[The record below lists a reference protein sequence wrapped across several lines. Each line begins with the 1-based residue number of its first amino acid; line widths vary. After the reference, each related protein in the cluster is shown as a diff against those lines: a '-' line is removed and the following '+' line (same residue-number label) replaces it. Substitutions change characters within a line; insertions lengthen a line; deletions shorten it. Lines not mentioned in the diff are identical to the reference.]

1 MRNKK
6 IIYYEDPLH
15 DDFAGTHI
23 ETCVVDETYPYAHG
37 PVWRGISHVLYY
49 AVAFPLVWL
58 LHRVVGGV
66 TFQNRKAR
74 KAVKGACF
82 LYGNHTAYFD
92 AYTPA
97 LLSFPRRAE
106 VLAGPDAVSI
116 KGLRTVVQM
125 LGGLPIPNGLSGMK
139 PFMNT
144 LETAYRSGRDIAI
157 FPEAHIWPYYTGV
170 RPFPATS
177 FAYPIKLHAPVFAY
191 FVAYSEPKGLGR
203 IRRAKATVYVSAP
216 FYPDDTLPHKE
227 AQQKLRDEVY
237 AFMADMAQKHSTYAV
252 IDYRQK

>member
-1 MRNKK
+1 MRDKK
-6 IIYYEDPLH
+6 IVYYSDPVH

-23 ETCVVDETYPYAHG
+23 ETCVVDKTYPYTHG
-37 PVWRGISHVLYY
+37 PLWRGVSHILYY
-49 AVAFPLVWL
+49 AVALPLVWV

-74 KAVKGACF
+74 RAIKGPCF
-82 LYGNHTAYFD
+82 IYGNHTAYFD

-106 VLAGPDAVSI
+106 VLAGADAVSI

-125 LGGLPIPNGLSGMK
+125 LGGLAIPNRLSGMK
-139 PFMNT
+139 PFLAA
-144 LETAYRSGRDIAI
+144 LEAACRAGRDIAI

-170 RPFPATS
+170 RPFPTTS
-177 FAYPIKLHAPVFAY
+177 FDYPVKLHMPVIAY

-203 IRRAKATVYVSAP
+203 IRKAKPTVYVSEP
-216 FYPDDTLPHKE
+216 FYPDETLSAKE

-237 AFMADMAQKHSTYAV
+237 SFMERTAKAYSTYTV
-252 IDYRQK
+252 VEYRQK